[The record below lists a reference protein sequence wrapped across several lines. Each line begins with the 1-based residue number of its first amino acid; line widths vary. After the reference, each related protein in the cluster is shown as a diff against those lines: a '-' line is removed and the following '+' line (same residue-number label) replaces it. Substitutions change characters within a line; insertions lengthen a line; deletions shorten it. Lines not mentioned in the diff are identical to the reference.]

1 MSDPKSRSG
10 NVEAGCF
17 RCARSPCVCSPLSVN
32 APPTRLLLGF
42 DSATGAFVYEPSGPR
57 PVSAEDAMKRANEAC
72 ALAEKAAKGAEVG
85 SLSQTHRS
93 IIESLRHA
101 HANAVGRIDGCEGE
115 VRSLWE
121 KLSAWPHPD
130 DLEARLVALEGRRPG
145 DVPSGTFLGD
155 AHNRLCVA
163 VAGIEREMQTHA
175 GETSRTFA
183 DVSARLVAADE
194 RIADLAAHVADM
206 KKALGELGLRAG
218 NGLADA
224 EARHR
229 ALETTVRQVQEVST
243 ANVRMLGDGS
253 RAWWDRVARLEERM
267 ASVGGFE
274 DEARGARAAAAGWRR
289 STWVAV
295 LACGVFGGAFLCAAW
310 RCAVLAQEA
319 DEARAMLL
327 ERRR

>member
-1 MSDPKSRSG
+1 M
-10 NVEAGCF
+10 
-17 RCARSPCVCSPLSVN
+17 
-32 APPTRLLLGF
+32 
-42 DSATGAFVYEPSGPR
+42 R
-57 PVSAEDAMKRANEAC
+57 PGGE
-72 ALAEKAAKGAEVG
+72 AAKGAEVG

-175 GETSRTFA
+175 SETSRTFA
-183 DVSARLVAADE
+183 DVSARLVACDE
-194 RIADLAAHVADM
+194 ANGRTRATLEGVCNDRAGLDRRTAALENAF
-206 KKALGELGLRAG
+206 GRLGLRSGSA
-218 NGLADA
+218 LA
-224 EARHR
+224 E
-229 ALETTVRQVQEVST
+229 LEQ
-243 ANVRMLGDGS
+243 
-253 RAWWDRVARLEERM
+253 RLER
-267 ASVGGFE
+267 V
-274 DEARGARAAAAGWRR
+274 EA
-289 STWVAV
+289 
-295 LACGVFGGAFLCAAW
+295 

-319 DEARAMLL
+319 DQAKAWLVELTKKSRT
-327 ERRR
+327 R